1 MVVVLLPST
10 GLELVLAVVELF
22 DSDFAVAEDFGL
34 SDLGLSEF
42 TLTWRRLVPK
52 LLTEG
57 EWCRLTF
64 GWGIFSPNLCS
75 S

>member
-1 MVVVLLPST
+1 MVLLLLVSPK
-10 GLELVLAVVELF
+10 LELVLVFDEKFESDLVVGK
-22 DSDFAVAEDFGL
+22 DFGL
-34 SDLGLSEF
+34 SALGLSEF